1 MLSDFYKESKNSRI
15 WRIDDLDET
24 GSFLF
29 SFDKKNILNFWTDYD
44 KLSLDRKAVFDKGFP
59 AMAELKNQPVKNGFD
74 CHVCGKHTFANNNT
88 DEKCPVCYWWN
99 DILQNTYPDYDG
111 GENEMSL
118 NEYRRNWLEGK
129 PCK

>member
-1 MLSDFYKESKNSRI
+1 MTKSSCIKVWTKMLSDFYKESKNSRI

-59 AMAELKNQPVKNGFD
+59 AMAELKN
-74 CHVCGKHTFANNNT
+74 
-88 DEKCPVCYWWN
+88 
-99 DILQNTYPDYDG
+99 
-111 GENEMSL
+111 
-118 NEYRRNWLEGK
+118 
-129 PCK
+129 